1 MEKLRKIYIYD
12 MLKYSIKKYVTII
25 ICLILSCCLVF
36 MYCNKKNRFSDWTKG
51 KFGVVTDRCKCS
63 K

>member
-12 MLKYSIKKYVTII
+12 MLKYSIKKYMTII

-36 MYCNKKNRFSDWTKG
+36 MYCNKKQI
-51 KFGVVTDRCKCS
+51 
-63 K
+63 

>member
-12 MLKYSIKKYVTII
+12 MLKYSIKKYMTII

-36 MYCNKKNRFSDWTKG
+36 MYCNKNRFSDCTKG
-51 KFGVVTDRCKCS
+51 KFRVVTDRCKCS